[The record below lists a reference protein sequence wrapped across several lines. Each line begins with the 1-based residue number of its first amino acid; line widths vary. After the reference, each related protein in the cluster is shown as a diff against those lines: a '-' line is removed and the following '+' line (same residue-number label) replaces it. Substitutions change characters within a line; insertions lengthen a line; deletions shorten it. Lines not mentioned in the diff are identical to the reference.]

1 MGWWV
6 FARQSQTLHHGVHAT
21 ESSVPNG
28 QRRLASDV
36 TTNVCC
42 LSHRTL
48 SRHDVW
54 EESDQRHTPAQRE
67 VDIFSNSITGNDD
80 GAIHHH
86 RQHFNNSD
94 FNVALPE
101 EVDLQGMEVGVKQI
115 SFPLTMD
122 HPDCKQEDPFRYHNR
137 SLYVH
142 VDFIE
147 NQCIDGQLRPV
158 LTHLPIQDA
167 IPPGKAST
175 EFHFD
180 HPVYVPTKDIKTN
193 HIHLWNT

>member
-1 MGWWV
+1 MA
-6 FARQSQTLHHGVHAT
+6 FAND
-21 ESSVPNG
+21 NG
-28 QRRLASDV
+28 L
-36 TTNVCC
+36 
-42 LSHRTL
+42 
-48 SRHDVW
+48 
-54 EESDQRHTPAQRE
+54 

-94 FNVALPE
+94 FNAALPE

-122 HPDCKQEDPFRYHNR
+122 DPDSKQEDPFHYYNR

-147 NQCIDGQLRPV
+147 NQCIDGQLKPV

-180 HPVYVPTKDIKTN
+180 DPVYVPTKDIKTH
-193 HIHLWNT
+193 HIHLWITDGHGKPIALREGSVHVLLHFRPRDTI